1 MSSLWGRKYEA
12 VMGHTVF
19 KNEAFTINFDVPF
32 DDGSDPNISEIEVYN
47 LSDSTI
53 NQVEEGAVVYVNAG
67 YQSDVGTILTGTLCN
82 VSTDWSGTDKITTF
96 YVRDAND
103 NWMEKWVEKT
113 YAENI
118 TGKQVL
124 SDLISM
130 SGLQIGS
137 FDLPVNTVYK
147 SAKTVKT
154 MLGQAIIEVARDCSA
169 KVHVNKGSIFIRDR
183 IRDKN
188 RGNEVGFILDK
199 DHGLIGTPSPIITS
213 YDVGIDE
220 NRRTI
225 NRAGF
230 KVLSLLHHRVTTDSV
245 IQIKSKTA
253 NGLFRVEKG
262 KHKANGNTYYTEME
276 VYSLL

>member
-1 MSSLWGRKYEA
+1 
-12 VMGHTVF
+12 
-19 KNEAFTINFDVPF
+19 
-32 DDGSDPNISEIEVYN
+32 
-47 LSDSTI
+47 
-53 NQVEEGAVVYVNAG
+53 
-67 YQSDVGTILTGTLCN
+67 
-82 VSTDWSGTDKITTF
+82 
-96 YVRDAND
+96 
-103 NWMEKWVEKT
+103 
-113 YAENI
+113 
-118 TGKQVL
+118 
-124 SDLISM
+124 M
-130 SGLQIGS
+130 SGLQVGS

-276 VYSLL
+276 VYSAMRDANDFFHKFKSKTIGSLNTCAIGQIENYDPVKLKADVRILPGETLIKSVPVGIQQTAEFL